1 MKKFLMAICALAVAT
16 TVASAAIGVSWTTV
30 NWGENHLGDG
40 SGSGNAILDANSI
53 LWQLIY
59 AGADNAI
66 NTIPTGT
73 VPTAGGPGIAD
84 NYVLGDDVVW
94 AERTLSQ
101 TLTTSTAPED
111 GTTWDNWLSYQS
123 GSTLYTDLAWST
135 AGFVYQRIF
144 ESTTPGDGT
153 YYFESGLTALI
164 TNYDAGA
171 PATQTISN
179 PDAAA
184 PFVSNQQIVAVP
196 EPATM
201 GLLGLGALVMAIR
214 RRRA

>member
-16 TVASAAIGVSWTTV
+16 TVASAAVGISWTTV

-40 SGSGNAILDANSI
+40 TGSGNAILDANSV

-59 AGADNAI
+59 AGVNDAI
-66 NTIPTGT
+66 DPIPAGT
-73 VPTAGGPGIAD
+73 VPTAGGAGIAD
-84 NYVLGDDVVW
+84 DYVMGDDVVW
-94 AERTLSQ
+94 AERTIAMGGGV
-101 TLTTSTAPED
+101 APED
-111 GTTWDNWLSYQS
+111 GSTWDNWLSPVVGNVVYPNA
-123 GSTLYTDLAWST
+123 GWNT
-135 AGFVYQRIF
+135 AGFVYQRVF
-144 ESTTPGDGT
+144 ESINPGAGT

-164 TNYDAGA
+164 IYD
-171 PATQTISN
+171 PAN
-179 PDAAA
+179 PPTSTLCYANENAA
-184 PFVSNQQIVAVP
+184 FVANQQITAVP

>member
-1 MKKFLMAICALAVAT
+1 MAICALAVAN
-16 TVASAAIGVSWTTV
+16 TVASAAIGVTWNAQT
-30 NWGENHLGDG
+30 WGYYHDG
-40 SGSGNAILDANSI
+40 VAAILDNNGA

-73 VPTAGGPGIAD
+73 VPTAGGAGIAD
-84 NYVLGDDVVW
+84 DYVLGDDVVW
-94 AERTLSQ
+94 AERTVSMGGG
-101 TLTTSTAPED
+101 TAPED
-111 GTTWDNWLSYQS
+111 GTTWDNWLQYQT
-123 GSTLYTDLAWST
+123 GAQMYTDLSWST

-144 ESTTPGDGT
+144 ESATPGDGT
-153 YYFESGLTALI
+153 YFFESGLTALI

-171 PATQTISN
+171 PATVTVSFADVSGN
-179 PDAAA
+179 G
-184 PFVSNQQIVAVP
+184 FVPNQMIVAVP